1 LNANETIVALST
13 APGVGAIAVV
23 RLSGDAALAIAD
35 KFFVGKK
42 PLAAQKSHTAHF
54 GIIKSPEGSVID
66 EVVATVF
73 IAPNSYTSEN
83 IVEISCHGAPYIAQR
98 IIELAFQFGARLAKP
113 GEFTLR
119 AFLNGKMDLSQAE
132 AVADLISAQSEAS
145 HTLALQQ
152 MRGGYSNNLKNLR
165 EQLIRFA
172 SLLELELDFSE
183 EDVEFANR
191 GELRALLQKTQR
203 EVLQLEVSF
212 KLGNVLKQGVVTV
225 IAGRP
230 NAGKSTLLN
239 ALLNEE
245 RAIVSE
251 IPGTTR
257 DTIEEE
263 LVINGVIFRLIDTAG
278 IREATDKIEALGIK
292 KTFEKAETASIIIYV
307 VDASTQNIEN
317 IETDLHSL
325 GVLQNPKT
333 QAHVVF
339 NKIDLINTSEKENH
353 LKIITD
359 ALHLKKINFTLL
371 SAKNNAHDSHALTD
385 FKNALYNQTIHQK
398 HSAENIVVSNARHYQ
413 ALHNTN
419 IALNA
424 ALAGLSN
431 NTTTDFIALDIR
443 QALFYLGE
451 ITGTVNTDDLLDSI
465 FRNFCIGK

>member
-1 LNANETIVALST
+1 MIPSETIVALST

-23 RLSGDAALAIAD
+23 RLSGAEALTIAD
-35 KFFVGKK
+35 NFFVGKT
-42 PLAAQKSHTAHF
+42 LSVQKSHTAHF
-54 GIIKSPEGSVID
+54 GVIKSPEGRVID

-73 IAPNSYTSEN
+73 VAPHSYTAEN

-98 IIELAFQFGARLAKP
+98 IIELAFYFGARLAKP

-152 MRGGYSNNLKNLR
+152 MRGGYSNNLKSLR

-191 GELRALLQKTQR
+191 GELRDLLHKTQR
-203 EVLQLEVSF
+203 EVLQLEASF

-245 RAIVSE
+245 RAIVSD

-278 IREATDKIEALGIK
+278 IREATDQIEALGIK
-292 KTFEKAETASIIIYV
+292 KTFEKAETASVIVYV
-307 VDASTQNIEN
+307 ADASTMSLAD
-317 IETDLHSL
+317 IETDLASL
-325 GVLQNPKT
+325 GVLPKSKI
-333 QAHVVF
+333 QAHLVL
-339 NKIDLINTSEKENH
+339 NKSDLISNNTVQQN
-353 LKIITD
+353 LKTITT
-359 ALHLKKINFTLL
+359 ALEAQNIAYSIL
-371 SAKNNAHDSHALTD
+371 SAKNNTHESEKLTK
-385 FKNALYNQTIHQK
+385 FKESLYTQTINQK
-398 HSAENIVVSNARHYQ
+398 HSTENIVVSNARHYQ

-419 IALNA
+419 TALNA
-424 ALAGLSN
+424 ALKGLSN
-431 NTTTDFIALDIR
+431 NTATDFIALDIR
-443 QALFYLGE
+443 QALFHLGE

>member
-1 LNANETIVALST
+1 MNETIVALST

-23 RLSGDAALAIAD
+23 RLSGSDAILIAD

-42 PLAAQKSHTAHF
+42 QLAAQKSHTAHF
-54 GIIKSPEGSVID
+54 GTIKSPAGKVID

-73 IAPNSYTSEN
+73 IAPHSYTAEN

-98 IIELAFQFGARLAKP
+98 ILELAFHFGARLAKP

-119 AFLNGKMDLSQAE
+119 AFLNGKIDLSQAE

-191 GELRALLQKTQR
+191 GELRELLLKTQR
-203 EVLQLEVSF
+203 EVLQLEASF

-278 IREATDKIEALGIK
+278 IREATDQIEALGIK
-292 KTFEKAETASIIIYV
+292 KTFEKAEAASIIVYV
-307 VDASTQNIEN
+307 ADVSTMTLEEIES
-317 IETDLHSL
+317 DLKAL
-325 GVLQNPKT
+325 GVLKGSKI
-333 QAHVVF
+333 QAHVVL
-339 NKIDLINTSEKENH
+339 NKSDLVITSAMQKQLETISTA
-353 LKIITD
+353 LD
-359 ALHLKKINFTLL
+359 AKHIAYSIL
-371 SAKNNAHDSHALTD
+371 SAKNNTHQTKALTN

-398 HSAENIVVSNARHYQ
+398 HSAEHIVVSNARHYQ

-419 IALNA
+419 TALNA
-424 ALAGLSN
+424 ALKGLSN
-431 NTTTDFIALDIR
+431 NTATDFIALDIR
-443 QALFYLGE
+443 QALFHLGE

>member
-1 LNANETIVALST
+1 MNETIVALST

-23 RLSGDAALAIAD
+23 RLSGDEALKIAD
-35 KFFVGKK
+35 KFFVGKN
-42 PLAAQKSHTAHF
+42 PLATQKSHTAHF
-54 GIIKSPEGSVID
+54 GIIKSPEGIVID

-73 IAPNSYTSEN
+73 VAPNSYTSEN
-83 IVEISCHGAPYIAQR
+83 IVEISCHGAPYIVQR
-98 IIELAFQFGARLAKP
+98 IIELAFQFGACLAKP

-191 GELRALLQKTQR
+191 VELRALLQKTQR
-203 EVLQLEVSF
+203 EVLQLEASF

-292 KTFEKAETASIIIYV
+292 KTFEKAGTAALIIYV
-307 VDASTQNIEN
+307 ADALTLNINAIEN
-317 IETDLHSL
+317 DLQSL
-325 GVLQNPKT
+325 GVLQNSKT
-333 QAHVVF
+333 QAHVVL
-339 NKIDLINTSEKENH
+339 NKFDLITTSEEQIH

-359 ALHLKKINFTLL
+359 ALHSKKILYTIL
-371 SAKNNAHDSHALTD
+371 SAKNNAHGSPALTD

-398 HSAENIVVSNARHYQ
+398 LSAENIVVSNARHYQ
-413 ALHNTN
+413 ALHSINT
-419 IALNA
+419 ALNA
-424 ALAGLSN
+424 ALIGLSN
-431 NTTTDFIALDIR
+431 NTATDFIALDIR
-443 QALFYLGE
+443 QALFHLGE